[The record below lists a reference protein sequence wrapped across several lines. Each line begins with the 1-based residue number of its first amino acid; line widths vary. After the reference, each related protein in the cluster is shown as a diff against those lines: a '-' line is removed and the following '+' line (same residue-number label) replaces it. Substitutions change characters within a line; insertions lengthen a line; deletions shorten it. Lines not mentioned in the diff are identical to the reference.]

1 MARAD
6 VYQLQ
11 TDNQGM
17 IWDALLYVPTVAGL
31 GVGGAIFWT
40 SGSQS
45 LAYLLLFLAF
55 FFLYQGLHRISGRM
69 MLLPTAP
76 VSLEISRQQI
86 LIQQKNSDKVTLVK
100 DVRYFAD
107 YAGKSFGLTGMDLQG
122 RKRQYVF
129 HRGQFRGDEEFKR
142 VGAFLRV
149 FA

>member
-1 MARAD
+1 M
-6 VYQLQ
+6 V
-11 TDNQGM
+11 
-17 IWDALLYVPTVAGL
+17 WDALLYLPTVAGL
-31 GVGGAIFWT
+31 GAGGAVFWHN
-40 SGSQS
+40 GSQS
-45 LAYLLLFLAF
+45 LAYLLLFLTF

-76 VSLEISRQQI
+76 VTLEISKQQV
-86 LIQQKNSDKVTLVK
+86 LIQQKNSDKITLVK

-129 HRGQFRGDEEFKR
+129 HRGQFRGDEDFKR
-142 VGAFLRV
+142 AGAFLKV